1 VGYQNS
7 VKLVKVKVKVTLYHD
22 IEGTQGRTVPP
33 MLYLGTR
40 GVGYT
45 CKSTAHLNIIRNK
58 VIIQP
63 RIIQFLIK
71 IS

>member
-1 VGYQNS
+1 MIL
-7 VKLVKVKVKVTLYHD
+7 KAHR
-22 IEGTQGRTVPP
+22 ERRVPV

-45 CKSTAHLNIIRNK
+45 CTSIAYVNIIRNK

-63 RIIQFLIK
+63 KIIQF
-71 IS
+71 